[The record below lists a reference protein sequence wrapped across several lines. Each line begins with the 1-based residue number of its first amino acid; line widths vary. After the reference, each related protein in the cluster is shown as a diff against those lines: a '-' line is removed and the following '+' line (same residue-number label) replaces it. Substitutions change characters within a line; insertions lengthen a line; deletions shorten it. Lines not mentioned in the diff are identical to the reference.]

1 MIVKIWS
8 SPNWGD
14 AINSELVRI
23 LSGEV
28 PEIVV
33 CKTMVDDTNYIVI
46 GSVKINSK
54 QLKSLISLLDDIEG
68 DSIDIDDVVIKKSF
82 LKNLESIVE

>member
-1 MIVKIWS
+1 MEERQPILSLIYYE
-8 SPNWGD
+8 N
-14 AINSELVRI
+14 ELVYSLNCYFVEEDDDLI
-23 LSGEV
+23 EITLSQ
-28 PEIVV
+28 
-33 CKTMVDDTNYIVI
+33 NYIVI

>member
-1 MIVKIWS
+1 MEEIQPILS
-8 SPNWGD
+8 LIYYEN
-14 AINSELVRI
+14 ELVYSLNCYFVEEDDDLI
-23 LSGEV
+23 EITLSQ
-28 PEIVV
+28 
-33 CKTMVDDTNYIVI
+33 NYIVI